1 MGLLTI
7 KDKSAFF
14 CTPDGAKKNVMD
26 VVPEDIEI
34 ALEFL
39 INDEN
44 LKIVEEGSDS
54 KTIANPAQKILYEQL
69 KKGFEGVLDSAPALK
84 EEVDKVFA
92 EAEKTY
98 LSDTEETDENDTE
111 GFDK

>member
-7 KDKSAFF
+7 RDKDAFF
-14 CTPDGAKKNVMD
+14 CIPGATEKNVMD
-26 VVPEDIEI
+26 VVPDDIES

-39 INDEN
+39 INNES
-44 LKIVEEGSDS
+44 LEIVEEEADS
-54 KTIANPAQKILYEQL
+54 NTIANPAQKILYEQL
-69 KKGFEGVLDSAPALK
+69 KKGFESVRKSAPTLK

-98 LSDTEETDENDTE
+98 LNDSEELDKNDAKE
-111 GFDK
+111 LDK